1 MKHVYLLCGFLLFG
15 TGLWAQQADPILI
28 SGTFRHSRFIDF
40 IEALE
45 QQTPYRFYFQAN
57 DFDSLSVDFQAES
70 LTLKGLMAVAFP
82 ELAITV
88 AIDPGQRVFLL
99 RGKDIRDA
107 LPKGFFEPADGEE
120 ASFDAIVYDFMGE
133 QANKKVQEA
142 EAKLYEIGRR
152 TQNLNGTASIA
163 GYVRDAASG
172 EPMVGAL
179 VYIEQPQIGV
189 STNAF
194 GFYTLT
200 LPKGRHV
207 LNIKSLGIKPM
218 KLQVMLYADGKLDIE
233 TQEEVTPLKEVVI
246 EGERDANIA
255 SSQMGLERIDVRTM
269 KQIPMAFGEADIL
282 KVVLTL
288 PGVKSVGES
297 ATGLN
302 VRGGATDQNLIL
314 YNDATIYN
322 PSHLFGFFS
331 AFNTDV
337 LKNVE
342 LYKSGV
348 PAEYGGRLSSVL
360 EVNTREGNKKKFG
373 GSGGI
378 GLVTGRLMLEG
389 PIAKDKTSFTL
400 GARSTYSDWLLRQ
413 IDNPDFNNS
422 TAGFYDLNAHV
433 SHNFDDKNTLFVTA
447 YASNDQFRLNGDT
460 LYAYQNQA
468 ASIKWKRVFNNQLFG
483 VFSAISSRYRFETAS
498 DANPVNAYE
507 LDYSIRQNQL
517 KADFSYFPSS
527 NLTVNFGAT
536 SILYGIRPG
545 NFRPLGSES
554 LSVPETLAREQA
566 LESAVYVSARWEL
579 SPNLTLHG
587 GLRYS
592 HYLYLGPRD
601 IINYAPGVPR
611 SENTMTDTTRF
622 GQGEIIKPYHG
633 PELRLALRYG
643 LGSASALKLSYNRM
657 RQYISMLTNTQAI
670 APTDTWKLSDPYLRP
685 QVGDQYAIG
694 YYQNLRNNTIEL
706 SAEAYYKDLRDVLD
720 FKSGAVLLLNPQV
733 ETDIIQARGRAY
745 GVELLLKKTT
755 GKLNGWVGYTYSRSL
770 LRTESPFRA
779 ETINNGTWY
788 PSNFDKPHD
797 FTMISNYKF
806 NRRISFSM
814 NFTYSTGRPITL
826 PLGRYVIDGA
836 NRLFYSDRN
845 QFRIPDYY
853 RADVSINLEGNHKI
867 RKLAH
872 SSWTLAVYNLTGRR
886 NAFSVFFN
894 AEGDT
899 IRGYQLSI
907 FGQPIPTLTYNFR
920 F

>member
-1 MKHVYLLCGFLLFG
+1 
-15 TGLWAQQADPILI
+15 
-28 SGTFRHSRFIDF
+28 
-40 IEALE
+40 
-45 QQTPYRFYFQAN
+45 
-57 DFDSLSVDFQAES
+57 
-70 LTLKGLMAVAFP
+70 
-82 ELAITV
+82 
-88 AIDPGQRVFLL
+88 
-99 RGKDIRDA
+99 
-107 LPKGFFEPADGEE
+107 
-120 ASFDAIVYDFMGE
+120 
-133 QANKKVQEA
+133 
-142 EAKLYEIGRR
+142 
-152 TQNLNGTASIA
+152 
-163 GYVRDAASG
+163 
-172 EPMVGAL
+172 
-179 VYIEQPQIGV
+179 
-189 STNAF
+189 
-194 GFYTLT
+194 
-200 LPKGRHV
+200 
-207 LNIKSLGIKPM
+207 
-218 KLQVMLYADGKLDIE
+218 
-233 TQEEVTPLKEVVI
+233 
-246 EGERDANIA
+246 
-255 SSQMGLERIDVRTM
+255 
-269 KQIPMAFGEADIL
+269 
-282 KVVLTL
+282 
-288 PGVKSVGES
+288 
-297 ATGLN
+297 
-302 VRGGATDQNLIL
+302 
-314 YNDATIYN
+314 
-322 PSHLFGFFS
+322 
-331 AFNTDV
+331 
-337 LKNVE
+337 
-342 LYKSGV
+342 
-348 PAEYGGRLSSVL
+348 
-360 EVNTREGNKKKFG
+360 
-373 GSGGI
+373 
-378 GLVTGRLMLEG
+378 MLEG